1 LTDPFVH
8 PQALCESRAIGSGAR
23 IEAFAQVHESAIIG
37 CDTRVASHA
46 IIPRGVILGDR
57 VVVSS
62 GVHLP
67 EGSRIEDD
75 VFLGPNVAFTS
86 ARAARPGE
94 GRVEAAIVSRGAV
107 VAANATVLAGAPIG
121 MNSVVGAG
129 AVVTRA
135 VPPNAVVVGNPAR
148 ITGYVDSRSADDA
161 PEAPAHE
168 RETGTRASRVR
179 DVTLHRLPVVRD
191 MRGSLTVGEFPA
203 DLPFQPRR
211 YFLVFDVPN
220 KEIRGEHAHR
230 ICHLLLSCVRGACS
244 VVVDDGSNRE
254 EFRLDQPT
262 IGLHLPPMV
271 WGIQYNYTTDAVL
284 LAFAS
289 HAYDPDDY
297 IRDYPQFLEEVTK
310 AG

>member
-1 LTDPFVH
+1 MDPFVH
-8 PQALCESRAIGSGAR
+8 PQALCESRKIGAGAR
-23 IEAFAQVHESAIIG
+23 IEAFAQVHESASVG

-46 IIPRGVILGDR
+46 IIARDVVLGDR

-67 EGSRIEDD
+67 EGSKIEDD
-75 VFLGPNVAFTS
+75 VFLGPNVAFTNV
-86 ARAARPGE
+86 RAARPDE
-94 GRVEAAIVSRGAV
+94 ARVEATLVSRGAV
-107 VAANATVLAGAPIG
+107 VAANATVLAGASIG

-148 ITGYVDSRSADDA
+148 ITGYVDTRPADEV
-161 PEAPAHE
+161 PEAPTHE
-168 RETGTRASRVR
+168 REAGTRESRVR
-179 DVTLHRLPVVRD
+179 GVTLHRLPVVRD

-203 DLPFQPRR
+203 DLPFEPRR

-230 ICHLLLSCVRGACS
+230 TCHLLLACVRGACS
-244 VVVDDGSNRE
+244 VVVDDGAERE
-254 EFRLDQPT
+254 EFRLDEPT
-262 IGLHLPPMV
+262 LGLHLPPMV
-271 WGIQYNYTTDAVL
+271 WGIQYNYTPDAVL

-289 HAYDPDDY
+289 HVYDAKDY
-297 IRDYPQFLEEVTK
+297 IRDYQQFLQEVK
-310 AG
+310 RAG